1 LAQITWDRHPC
12 LSFLGGETPDPPP
25 PPQSPSLSTAL
36 SDTPNRGFWPVDK
49 VVLPYYAAATIAIL
63 VFWTRLPKPAW
74 LLAWH
79 LAAIALALVAIRA
92 TGRASWLFRHWY
104 PLPYVAWCYREM
116 AVLMPALRTWHADAE
131 LAHLDYRIWNAH
143 PAVWLE
149 RISSPILT
157 EYLQI
162 VYTLFVPAVLF
173 IAYLLWRRARYADF
187 RYYAFLIALG
197 FLVSYVGYVL
207 MPARGPRFFLRNLQT
222 TDLRGLWIT
231 RALQWSLDRLESKA
245 WDCFPSGHTELTIL
259 AWWGSRLISNR
270 LFWIYFAYTLS
281 IIFATV
287 YLRYHYTVDLLAGAA
302 VAGLLVLFAP
312 PLYRFLGKG
321 AA

>member
-1 LAQITWDRHPC
+1 
-12 LSFLGGETPDPPP
+12 
-25 PPQSPSLSTAL
+25 
-36 SDTPNRGFWPVDK
+36 
-49 VVLPYYAAATIAIL
+49 VVLPYYALATVAIVL
-63 VFWTRLPKPAW
+63 FWNRLPSPAW

-79 LAAIALALVAIRA
+79 LAAIALALWAIRS
-92 TGRASWLFRHWY
+92 TGRASWFFRHWY

-116 AVLMPALRTWHADAE
+116 AVLVPSLRGWEADAD
-131 LAHLDYRIWNAH
+131 LAHLDYRLWGAH
-143 PAVWLE
+143 PTVWLE
-149 RISSPILT
+149 RISTPILT

-173 IAYLLWRRARYADF
+173 IAFLLWRRERFADF

-207 MPARGPRFFLRNLQT
+207 VPARGPRFFLRNLQT
-222 TDLRGLWIT
+222 IDLRGLWVT

-259 AWWGSRLISNR
+259 ACWGSRLISNR
-270 LFWIYFAYTLS
+270 LFRIYCAYTLS
-281 IIFATV
+281 IISATV
-287 YLRYHYTVDLLAGAA
+287 YLRYHYTIDLLAGAA
-302 VAGLLVLFAP
+302 VAGLLVLIAP
-312 PLYRFLGKG
+312 SLYRILGKG